1 MNKLTQRGAIMF
13 ETRFAIGLTIILLL
27 SACGTTQT
35 AKPQATPDKP
45 HVMPEVLAA
54 MPLNEAAMAA
64 VEPLP
69 MDSKVIPSRYS
80 MLFNTLEVPLPK
92 VKASTQPPEALL
104 KNLQQAVIQKIR
116 AEHLFSRVITKSEDP
131 LDGAVLTLNAT
142 ILSWEAHADK
152 STIEIKLQ
160 IEHMV
165 GKCEFTNATTKG
177 SLNHVDN
184 GEKGHTIIYEI
195 DPLVDGTTAF
205 IKDFMVPNPVSL
217 DGTTPHSKS

>member
-1 MNKLTQRGAIMF
+1 
-13 ETRFAIGLTIILLL
+13 
-27 SACGTTQT
+27 
-35 AKPQATPDKP
+35 
-45 HVMPEVLAA
+45 
-54 MPLNEAAMAA
+54 MAA

-184 GEKGHTIIYEI
+184 GEKGHTIMYEI